1 MWNEPERAELSFGL
15 YGGGALE
22 FARARRGR
30 GQTVGTCPLMA
41 RVLVPT
47 ESGGDGVPAGWFR
60 INQNMA
66 LHQLKA
72 LFNESGNN
80 FVPDWL
86 RADLFEHHY
95 RCIKAEMSQMQE
107 KVSGATKP
115 IELEQNGAM

>member
-15 YGGGALE
+15 YGGGTIE

-41 RVLVPT
+41 RVRVPT
-47 ESGGDGVPAGWFR
+47 ECGGDGVPAGWFR

-95 RCIKAEMSQMQE
+95 RRAQE
-107 KVSGATKP
+107 RLSALEGGGQDG
-115 IELEQNGAM
+115 ELRG